1 MTITIDR
8 HPSASIEESNQYR
21 PASSDDPI
29 AINSHGARSST
40 ATIAKKKIPP
50 AVPSPPPLSSR
61 YSPPRSSAHRASPSP
76 LRIMS
81 SPTGASSNQWYF
93 TEAEISSTPSVLDG
107 LPRAEERNRRAK
119 GVNFIS
125 QAGILLKLPQLTLAT
140 ASIFFHRFYMRYS
153 MVPEKGG
160 LHHYENGRLPFSKA
174 HATVVQPD
182 RGLTFVQNI
191 AATSLFLATKTE
203 ENCRKTKEIVIAV
216 AKVAQKNASLI
227 IDEQSKEYWRWRDNI
242 LLYEE
247 LMLELLTFDVVVES
261 PYNHLYKILQSLELE
276 TNKALR
282 NAAWGWINDSC
293 LTMMCLLMPPRD
305 IAVAAMY
312 FAAKYTGE
320 KIVDDAQ
327 GAPWW
332 EREGGSASKI
342 RRATAVM
349 HEFYSENPL
358 KKSQEQS
365 PYIHGDRSEEDL
377 DVTRRPASGAVADD
391 SPVSGSHNGN
401 SQEHI
406 SRSNGDQPT
415 SNGNSSREEQQA
427 SKSIST
433 EDRLGKGDSDS
444 ALKAVANNPATHE
457 ANGTAN
463 GMADLLPSSNGTTSP
478 KRKADDT
485 TENVAKRIKTDTGAN
500 EVAVA
505 APPSLES
512 VDMLDVEEEGEVEE

>member
-8 HPSASIEESNQYR
+8 HSSAFIEESNQYR

-81 SPTGASSNQWYF
+81 SPTGAASNQWYF

-160 LHHYENGRLPFSKA
+160 LHHY
-174 HATVVQPD
+174 
-182 RGLTFVQNI
+182 NI

-377 DVTRRPASGAVADD
+377 DVTRRPASGVITDE

-406 SRSNGDQPT
+406 PRSNGDQPT

-427 SKSIST
+427 SKSISR
-433 EDRLGKGDSDS
+433 EDRLGNGDSDT
-444 ALKAVANNPATHE
+444 ALKAVANDPATHE

-463 GMADLLPSSNGTTSP
+463 GMADLLPSSNGNTSP

-485 TENVAKRIKTDTGAN
+485 TENVAKRIKTDTGVN
-500 EVAVA
+500 EGAAA

-512 VDMLDVEEEGEVEE
+512 VDMLDVEEEGEVEG